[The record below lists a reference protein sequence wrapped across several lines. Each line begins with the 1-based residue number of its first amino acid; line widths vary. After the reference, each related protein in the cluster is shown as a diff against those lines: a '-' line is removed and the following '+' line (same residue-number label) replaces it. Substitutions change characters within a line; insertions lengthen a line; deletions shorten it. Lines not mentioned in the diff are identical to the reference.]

1 MQKQFKFSPVVIALW
16 GLLPAATVWAQSP
29 QNDVL
34 IIAPAVIDSNSAD
47 DMAGFRTTVTSRQIE
62 DLNAIDAAAALRRTP
77 GVSISR
83 FNPVGSFGGEEGG
96 AVYIRGMGSSRPG
109 SEIKTYID
117 GVPFYMGIWNHP
129 LLDLL
134 PLNGMARLNVIK
146 GPQLHQF
153 GNTFGAIALESKKA
167 RAADGVSGEVSVR
180 GGSFGTVA
188 EQLDVSGRQGDW
200 DFALAQGHASSDG
213 HRPDAKGRLNN
224 VMGQLGY
231 RIDRQW
237 SIRLLA
243 MNSSNTATDP
253 GHQDTQAN
261 KGQTFNTRGDLLAL
275 TVAHQHD
282 KVQGSFKV
290 YSTEGYGEQNPGLK
304 SNFKTTGL
312 RWRESLQPWQG
323 GQVQAGLDVDKIG
336 GDVPTVGFVAAD
348 LRVSSPFVAV
358 SHKLDL
364 TGGWSAT
371 PSVGVRHYSHN
382 VLKSE
387 SAHQA
392 GLVLAQGER
401 LALRVQ
407 MSKGVNYP
415 GLDAAVLSHLMAPA
429 LGNTWKSLGAERL
442 DHQELGVSWKP
453 SSDTSVDLAL
463 FKDRV
468 KDRYIFAFPPAVSAP
483 GFVHLGTYDVIGTE
497 LTWAQSMGKSWQM
510 FAGWTHLNSSK
521 SDLPYAPQDSLSV
534 GINWQEG
541 PWRASADAQHQTRMT
556 VLGQARTVS
565 TNTVQVN
572 GFTVANLRLGYKVP
586 QLGQRGEVFAAIE
599 NLLDKTY
606 AFREG
611 YPMPGRSL
619 QVGVKASF

>member
-1 MQKQFKFSPVVIALW
+1 MQKQFKFSPVAIALW

-34 IIAPAVIDSNSAD
+34 IIAPAVIDSNSVD

-146 GPQLHQF
+146 GPQLHEF
-153 GNTFGAIALESKKA
+153 GNTFGAIALEPKKA

-180 GGSFGTVA
+180 SGSFGTVA

-200 DFALAQGHASSDG
+200 DFALAQGHAASDG
-213 HRPDAKGRLNN
+213 HRPDAKGRLDN
-224 VMGQLGY
+224 VMGQMGY
-231 RIDRQW
+231 RVDRNW
-237 SIRLLA
+237 SIRVLA
-243 MNSSNTATDP
+243 MHSRNTATDP
-253 GHQDTQAN
+253 GHAVTQAN
-261 KGQTFNTRGDLLAL
+261 KGQTYDTEGNLLAL

-282 KVQGSFKV
+282 KAQGSFKI
-290 YSTEGYGEQNPGLK
+290 YGTDGFGEQKPGLK
-304 SNFKTTGL
+304 SNFQTSGV
-312 RWRESLQPWQG
+312 RWRENLQPWQG
-323 GQVQAGLDVDKIG
+323 GQVLAGLDVDKIS
-336 GDVPTVGFVAAD
+336 GDVSPGDFAAPE
-348 LRVSSPFVAV
+348 LRLTSPFISV
-358 SHKLDL
+358 SHKMDL
-364 TGGWSAT
+364 PGGWSAS
-371 PSVGVRHYSHN
+371 PSVGLRQYSHN

-392 GLVLAQGER
+392 GLVFAQGER
-401 LALRVQ
+401 LALRAQ
-407 MSKGVNYP
+407 MSKGINYP
-415 GLDAAVLSHLMAPA
+415 GLDAAVLTHLIPA
-429 LGNTWKSLGAERL
+429 LGNTWRSLAAERL
-442 DHQELGVSWKP
+442 DHQEWGLSWKP
-453 SSDTSVDLAL
+453 STDTSVDVAV

-468 KDRYIFAFPPAVSAP
+468 NGRYIFAFPPAVAAP
-483 GFVHLGTYDVIGTE
+483 GFVNMGSYQVTGSE
-497 LTWAQSMGKSWQM
+497 LTWAQKVGKSWQF
-510 FAGWTHLNSSK
+510 FAGWTHLDSDK
-521 SDLPYAPQDSLSV
+521 SDLPYAPEDSV
-534 GINWQEG
+534 TMGMNWQQG

-556 VLGQARTVS
+556 VLGQARNGS
-565 TNTVQVN
+565 LNTVQVA
-572 GFTVANLRLGYKVP
+572 GFTVANVRVAYKVP

-619 QVGVKASF
+619 QLGVKSSF